1 MECPGKPVCDRRAS
15 DWEKCTE
22 EELLRLTVEAPEEA
36 VRKRVLDCWDHVAK
50 PLDGLG
56 RFETLTA
63 QIGAIQGTEH
73 IDICQ
78 KAVLIMCADHGI
90 VEEGV
95 SQSPAE
101 VTRMVAAQMGK
112 QSSSVGKMASK
123 AGADT
128 IPVDIGMKGG
138 PIPGVPDRKVRPGT
152 GNFRRGCAMTR
163 EEAVRAVCVGI
174 AMAKE
179 CRDAGY
185 RILATGEMGIG
196 NTTTSSAVVS
206 VLLGRSPAEVT
217 GRGAGLSTEGYHKK
231 IRAIETA
238 VEVNCPDPADA
249 LDVLYKVGGLDLAGL
264 AGVFLG
270 GAYHRVPVLIDGF
283 ISSAAALIAASL
295 CPAAKGYMLASHAS
309 NEPAGRM
316 VLEALGAAPFLYAE
330 MCLGEGTG
338 AVAVMPLL
346 EMGAAVYREMCTF
359 EATNIEA
366 YQPLT

>member
-1 MECPGKPVCDRRAS
+1 MDLREIVAGIGPVDERAMAEARRRWDSIAHPLNS
-15 DWEKCTE
+15 LG
-22 EELLRLTVEAPEEA
+22 LLER
-36 VRKRVLDCWDHVAK
+36 
-50 PLDGLG
+50 
-56 RFETLTA
+56 
-63 QIGAIQGTEH
+63 
-73 IDICQ
+73 DIIRIAGITGSADVDLSK
-78 KAVLIMCADHGI
+78 KAVVVMCADNG
-90 VEEGV
+90 VVAEGV
-95 SQSPAE
+95 TQTGQEVTAIVTENMSSGDTSVCRMARVAGAE
-101 VTRMVAAQMGK
+101 V
-112 QSSSVGKMASK
+112 
-123 AGADT
+123 
-128 IPVDIGMKGG
+128 IPVDIG
-138 PIPGVPDRKVRPGT
+138 VARPVT
-152 GNFRRGCAMTR
+152 GERILQRCVRRGTANMTRGPAMGR
-163 EEAVRAVCVGI
+163 EEAERAVLTGAELVGELK
-174 AMAKE
+174 A
-179 CRDAGY
+179 RGY
-185 RILATGEMGIG
+185 RLLATGEMGIG
-196 NTTTSSAVVS
+196 NTTTSSAVIS

>member
-1 MECPGKPVCDRRAS
+1 MDLK
-15 DWEKCTE
+15 
-22 EELLRLTVEAPEEA
+22 ELISGIA
-36 VRKRVLDCWDHVAK
+36 
-50 PLDGLG
+50 PLDEGAMEAAKRRWDSVAHPLGSLGLLE
-56 RFETLTA
+56 R
-63 QIGAIQGTEH
+63 
-73 IDICQ
+73 DIIRIAGITGSPEVDLGK
-78 KAVLIMCADHGI
+78 KAVVVMCADNG
-90 VEEGV
+90 VVAEGV
-95 SQSPAE
+95 TQTGQEVTAIVTENMSSGDTSVCRMARVAGAE
-101 VTRMVAAQMGK
+101 V
-112 QSSSVGKMASK
+112 
-123 AGADT
+123 
-128 IPVDIGMKGG
+128 IPVDIG
-138 PIPGVPDRKVRPGT
+138 VARPVT
-152 GNFRRGCAMTR
+152 GERILQRCIRRGTANMTRGPAMGR
-163 EEAVRAVCVGI
+163 EEAERAVLTGAELVGELK
-174 AMAKE
+174 A
-179 CRDAGY
+179 RGY
-185 RILATGEMGIG
+185 RLLATGEMGIG